1 MKRFSGLIAVFLAM
15 IIALGSFGFAVSAEP
30 VEGEPDF
37 TVKINCNLQ
46 DALTYTYNGAS
57 GGAEYKGVAADGRL
71 TVVVAVKDGYKMT
84 DAEFGGSYPP
94 ISGEKSVSYTFKP
107 ASGGNYEFSI
117 TAELIPVPV
126 KVSFDLESGV
136 TCAVDGIADP
146 ASHEFFKGDSLTLR
160 FTFPEG
166 SSAADYIFTV
176 NGTESPIGDDGSA
189 SVSLS
194 GDTVFAVKKRE
205 TPPPVADTYKVLLS
219 FKGPG
224 SVRVYDYGAEQDGV
238 KGDSYECDNPG
249 TEVKSEG
256 YTFKTGT
263 RIGVLLTPATGYES
277 QFFTISDPKN
287 GPVEPNNKNHFV
299 FTLRQDTAVTVI
311 VKKSGDT
318 PTPTDKLTL
327 NVSAGTGGK
336 VTVGGKNVQG
346 IFTAQY
352 DKNTVITIAFAANNG
367 YLLDSVTRDGAAVAV
382 TGSSIKITMTA
393 DTTVRVS
400 FKKEGGGNED
410 PVTPENVITAA
421 GIVWTS
427 NPVRINISEGKLV
440 APDVFARIAAL
451 TGNGSVEFVSAG
463 GTISIPFGASV
474 TAGANVDMSVAKLTS
489 GSVYDEVTSAIRG
502 LVGSEPVCMPFSLP
516 NGLPASELT
525 AAGATVSFNTGALFA
540 DEDSVYLLSY
550 DRSRTVTE
558 ADEKGVDTAFSL
570 PFSASEGARSGT
582 GGVRKYAYDGSGV
595 VLLSRSAPEL
605 FRINSYVLNAGGS
618 ITPLGTTKAA
628 INQDYAFRIAA
639 EDGYHIKQILV
650 DGSPLEI
657 SEGLRSYTFT
667 FERVGRDHTV
677 KAEFV
682 SDTAASDESESGSS
696 VGKVLIII
704 LIVLVAAGGAAALF
718 IVKWR
723 QEKF

>member
-15 IIALGSFGFAVSAEP
+15 IIALGSFGFAASAEP

-84 DAEFGGSYPP
+84 DAEFSGSYPT

-107 ASGGNYEFSI
+107 VSGGNYEFSI

-136 TCAVDGIADP
+136 ACAVDGIADP

-176 NGTESPIGDDGSA
+176 NGTESPIGDDGSV

-205 TPPPVADTYKVLLS
+205 TPPPPADTYKVLLS

-224 SVRVYDYGAEQDGV
+224 TVRIYDYGAELDGG
-238 KGDSYECDNPG
+238 KGTEYECKNTG
-249 TEVKSEG
+249 TDVKSEG
-256 YTFKTGT
+256 YTFKAGT
-263 RIGVLLTPATGYES
+263 RIGVLLTPATGYER
-277 QFFTISDPKN
+277 QYLTISDPVN
-287 GPVEPNNKNHFV
+287 GPVGGNNNHYV
-299 FTLRQDTAVTVI
+299 FTLKQDTAVTVI

-400 FKKEGGGNED
+400 FKKEGGGSED

-440 APDVFARIAAL
+440 APDVFAKIATL
-451 TGNGSVEFVSAG
+451 SGNGSVEFVSAG

-474 TAGANVDMSVAKLTS
+474 TADANVDMSVAKLTS
-489 GSVYDEVTSAIRG
+489 GSVYDEVTAAIRG

-516 NGLPASELT
+516 NGLSASELT

-540 DEDSVYLLSY
+540 DEDSVYLLVY
-550 DRSRTVTE
+550 DRGRTVTE
-558 ADEKGVDTAFSL
+558 ADEKGVDTTVSL